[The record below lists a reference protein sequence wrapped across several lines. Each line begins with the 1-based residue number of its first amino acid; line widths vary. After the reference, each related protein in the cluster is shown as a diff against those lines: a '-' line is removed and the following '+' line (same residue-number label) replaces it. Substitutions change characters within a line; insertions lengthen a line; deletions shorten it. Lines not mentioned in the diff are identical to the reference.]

1 MTILTSVTEFE
12 DRFVEAIRDIQRPV
26 LDYVRKGVDRAEGRI
41 PRLSYPANLPKPNE
55 IVDSQVGFAKALIDA
70 QRDFARELVDAV
82 APLVESEES
91 DAPTSAGS
99 ASAAKPTAKKPSTS
113 KTATKKKA

>member
-26 LDYVRKGVDRAEGRI
+26 LDYVRKGVERAEGRI
-41 PRLSYPANLPKPNE
+41 PRMSYPANLPKPNE
-55 IVDSQVGFAKALIDA
+55 IVDSQVDFAKALIDA

-82 APLVESEES
+82 APLVEPEES
-91 DAPTSAGS
+91 DAPTSTGPA
-99 ASAAKPTAKKPSTS
+99 PTAKSTANKS